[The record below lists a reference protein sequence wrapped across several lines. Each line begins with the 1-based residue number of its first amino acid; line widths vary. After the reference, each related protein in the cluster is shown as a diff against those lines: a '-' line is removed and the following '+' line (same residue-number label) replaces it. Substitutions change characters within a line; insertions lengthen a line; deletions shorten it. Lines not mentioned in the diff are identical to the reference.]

1 MKKLDKQSIIFL
13 IIFIG
18 LGLVALRIPFS
29 NIIGSKQNFT
39 LFDYMG
45 PTTGLFLGPVF
56 GAISIFLV
64 KTFNTLLGGQN
75 LDFISVLRFL
85 PMMLAA
91 IYLGTKT
98 KKNIIIPLLCVILFI
113 IHPQGR
119 IAWYYSLYWLIP
131 IFAVFKKNRLIVN
144 ALGATFTAH
153 AVGSIIFLYAFNLPA
168 AVWISLIPIVAIERG
183 LFALGIWVS
192 YPAFNTILE
201 KLDTRFHLPVLKR
214 LTNPDY
220 TYSKRFFQQ
229 SA

>member
-1 MKKLDKQSIIFL
+1 MNKLSKQSIIFL
-13 IIFIG
+13 VIFIG
-18 LGLVALRIPFS
+18 IGLAALRIPFS
-29 NIIGSKQNFT
+29 SIVGSSQSFT

-64 KTFNTLLGGQN
+64 KVFNTAMGGQS
-75 LDFISVLRFL
+75 LDFISILRFL

-91 IYLGTKT
+91 FYLGSKT
-98 KKNIIIPLLCVILFI
+98 KKNIMIPLLCIILFVA
-113 IHPQGR
+113 HPQGR

-131 IFAVFKKNRLIVN
+131 ILAVFKKNRLILN

-192 YPAFNTILE
+192 YPVFNTILE

-214 LTNPDY
+214 LTNPNY
-220 TYSKRFFQQ
+220 VYSKKFFRQN
-229 SA
+229 A